1 MGNWEEVRQD
11 FRDIK
16 EIGSLAR
23 GRSVLK
29 VAQLWLQ

>member
-1 MGNWEEVRQD
+1 MGNWEEVGQD

-23 GRSVLK
+23 GRSALK
-29 VAQLWLQ
+29 VAQFWLQ